1 MPVVLCTLWYVVYWD
16 TQEESYRHKNIVFI
30 QEMVVCSLTQVYLKK
45 VAYIVITVKVHKL
58 YSYYM

>member
-1 MPVVLCTLWYVVYWD
+1 MVYWD